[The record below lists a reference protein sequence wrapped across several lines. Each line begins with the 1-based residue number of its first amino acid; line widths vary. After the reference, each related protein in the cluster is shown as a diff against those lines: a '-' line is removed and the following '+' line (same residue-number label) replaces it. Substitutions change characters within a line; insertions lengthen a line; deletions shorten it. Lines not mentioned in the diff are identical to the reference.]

1 MFSPRTGQQY
11 HLVFGRYEAT
21 VTEQGAALRSL
32 TLDGKD
38 IIVPF
43 DEDDIPNCC
52 RGQLLIPFP
61 NRIEDGEYE
70 FEGTQYVLP
79 IDEHERH
86 NAIHGYGYRAYWT
99 RLARTDNSVSLQ
111 WRAPALEGYPFDVAV
126 TADYRLDEHGLSLTL
141 SALNNGSTDAP
152 WAAAMH
158 PWLAN
163 GRHSTGDAIEQDN
176 AECHL
181 RVQADTHVIADDRL
195 LPRGTEPVDGTIYD
209 LRDNPTLEGRPFD
222 DAWTDLHHDEE
233 GNASAVLTR
242 PDGMTITVSGG
253 PTITSFQVCTGTGFP
268 EAIRPQGV
276 AVEPQTAYANAFRS
290 GKDLIVIKPGDTSVT
305 SIRISA
311 EQR

>member
-126 TADYRLDEHGLSLTL
+126 TADYRLD
-141 SALNNGSTDAP
+141 
-152 WAAAMH
+152 
-158 PWLAN
+158 
-163 GRHSTGDAIEQDN
+163 
-176 AECHL
+176 
-181 RVQADTHVIADDRL
+181 
-195 LPRGTEPVDGTIYD
+195 
-209 LRDNPTLEGRPFD
+209 
-222 DAWTDLHHDEE
+222 
-233 GNASAVLTR
+233 
-242 PDGMTITVSGG
+242 
-253 PTITSFQVCTGTGFP
+253 
-268 EAIRPQGV
+268 
-276 AVEPQTAYANAFRS
+276 
-290 GKDLIVIKPGDTSVT
+290 
-305 SIRISA
+305 
-311 EQR
+311 